1 MALENLLE
9 SFDENKFK
17 CADCEKHFDKNS
29 ASIELKYFNYD
40 FDKNLAK
47 FGFKCKKCLE
57 IFQDESLK
65 EILDTYT
72 TKTDIKPLIIW
83 RDYFN
88 RTNMKNE

>member
-1 MALENLLE
+1 MSLLE

-17 CADCEKHFDKNS
+17 CADCEKHFDKDS
-29 ASIELKYFNYD
+29 ASMVLKYFNYD

-47 FGFKCKKCLE
+47 FGFKCNKCLA

-65 EILDTYT
+65 EILGNST
-72 TKTDIKPLIIW
+72 TKTDIKPLILW

-88 RTNMKNE
+88 MKKMKNE